1 MKKAMSVMV
10 IVSVVAVCL
19 TVQSCGKAADKPV
32 IGLSVLS
39 ETNPFF
45 GEIADGMK
53 AEAAK
58 HGYEVVVV
66 SGDFDVDKQKNQ
78 VSDFIVQKVAAI
90 VLCPC
95 DSKSIGTS
103 IKKANEAGIPVF
115 TADIACIAE
124 DAKVVSHIATDNYGG
139 GRMAAKAMIEALGGT
154 GKIAILDHPEVES
167 VIQRTK
173 GFKDELA
180 QATKEKGVKIEIVA
194 QLPSG
199 GTEEKGF
206 SATEDILQRHPDL
219 DGIFAINDPSAM
231 GSIQAIERAGKTGKI
246 KVVGFDGQLIALQ
259 AIKDGKIYADA
270 IQYPKRIGA
279 ITVQTIVKYVAGEQV
294 DSEILIPTGLY
305 RQEDAKKDP
314 RLKK

>member
-1 MKKAMSVMV
+1 MKKAKSVMV
-10 IVSVVAVCL
+10 IVAVIAVCL
-19 TVQSCGKAADKPV
+19 MVQSCGKTGDKPV

-53 AEAAK
+53 KEAAK
-58 HGYEVVVV
+58 HGYDVVVV

-180 QATKEKGVKIEIVA
+180 QAAKEKGVKIDVVA

-206 SATEDILQRHPDL
+206 SATEDVLQRHPDL

-231 GSIQAIERAGKTGKI
+231 GSVQAIERAGKTGKI
-246 KVVGFDGQLIALQ
+246 KVVGFDGQLIALH

-270 IQYPKRIGA
+270 IQYPKLIGA
-279 ITVQTIVKYVAGEQV
+279 KTVQPIVSYVAGEQV
-294 DSEILIPTGLY
+294 PSEILIPTGLY

>member
-1 MKKAMSVMV
+1 MKKAMSVMGIVAV
-10 IVSVVAVCL
+10 IAVCL
-19 TVQSCGKAADKPV
+19 MMQSCGKTGDKPV

-53 AEAAK
+53 KEAAK
-58 HGYEVVVV
+58 HGYDVVVV

-139 GRMAAKAMIEALGGT
+139 GCIAAQAIIEALGGT
-154 GKIAILDHPEVES
+154 GKVAILDYPEVES
-167 VIQRTK
+167 VMQRTK

-180 QATKEKGVKIEIVA
+180 KATKEKGVKIDIVA
-194 QLPSG
+194 QLPCG
-199 GTEEKGF
+199 GKEEKGF
-206 SATEDILQRHPDL
+206 SATEDLLQKYPDL
-219 DGIFAINDPSAM
+219 DGIFAINDPAAM

-246 KVVGFDGQLIALQ
+246 KVVGFDGQTNARQ

-270 IQYPKRIGA
+270 IQHPKLIGA
-279 ITVQTIVKYVAGEQV
+279 KTVQVIMKYMAGEKV
-294 DSEILIPTGLY
+294 PPEILIPTGLY
-305 RQEDAKKDP
+305 RQEDAMKDP